1 MASTSMAV
9 GSAYNVLFSTRSL
22 RWKGLNIC
30 LFSSASMN
38 PLDWFRRQI
47 NPTVRDR
54 KSNADIEVAKRKQA
68 EEGTLSVFDSS
79 AAAAEEKKPA
89 AAKDTSMVVKT
100 RSDHVRRQLAA
111 LTQLFTDVEC
121 SSTNTRRR
129 TSKSL
134 TESSIRLA
142 GRSLAS
148 QSTLPSC
155 R

>member
-1 MASTSMAV
+1 MAV

-79 AAAAEEKKPA
+79 ATAEEKKPA